1 MLMSYFQVR
10 LAALR
15 DGTPS
20 TDELSR
26 CPRARVFFWM
36 RQDASIRPHL
46 GLDSIKR
53 SMETTQHCC
62 LATAT
67 IPLVFCCYGTAVQ
80 ISL

>member
-1 MLMSYFQVR
+1 MAEGQDTMFYSRSHL
-10 LAALR
+10 LIAL
-15 DGTPS
+15 S
-20 TDELSR
+20 T
-26 CPRARVFFWM
+26 CPHAHVCFWM
-36 RQDASIRPHL
+36 RRDANILPHL